1 MIFRKPPKAKSGIDA
16 LLSLHNL
23 LEEEDTD
30 TSSDIPL
37 KIQESPNPTEQKKQP
52 ALTDQVTTTTSEV
65 QTANSLSPAKRQEKQ
80 PKKKAMSVLDSLFS
94 DFNGQSAEK
103 PNSSS
108 ENDTNPDIQDKPVSP
123 QQSVPQYLSLED
135 TAAAAL
141 DEIQDE
147 RKSLPTRS
155 PRPVTVHRQDNM
167 LDQQPAIHKK
177 ANDVLDGQKQ
187 ALKDE
192 GKRFWNWLANGLAE
206 GSITVNQSGSPVHF
220 VEQGMLLVTPAIFRE
235 YAGGVF
241 DKNNPSCPGLLAQK
255 GFTALGL
262 HGRTKRSAIYT
273 ALAVKAQQ
281 KLLFHCYLIPEDK
294 LHLIVKADS
303 RPPNNI
309 DIALADSQNL
319 LQSKPTGEDS

>member
-1 MIFRKPPKAKSGIDA
+1 
-16 LLSLHNL
+16 
-23 LEEEDTD
+23 
-30 TSSDIPL
+30 
-37 KIQESPNPTEQKKQP
+37 
-52 ALTDQVTTTTSEV
+52 
-65 QTANSLSPAKRQEKQ
+65 
-80 PKKKAMSVLDSLFS
+80 MSVLDSLFP
-94 DFNGQSAEK
+94 DFNGQNTSTNTSTEK
-103 PNSSS
+103 TDVSST
-108 ENDTNPDIQDKPVSP
+108 NDTEIDIQKNLLLS
-123 QQSVPQYLSLED
+123 QQNMPQYLSPED

-141 DEIQDE
+141 DEIKDE
-147 RKSLPTRS
+147 RQSLPTCS
-155 PRPVTVHRQDNM
+155 PRPVTVHKQDNM
-167 LDQQPAIHKK
+167 LEQRPAIHKK

-241 DKNNPSCPGLLAQK
+241 DKNNPICPGLLAQK

-319 LQSKPTGEDS
+319 LQPKPTGEDS